1 MSFRFQCKDHRFS
14 INRPTKRGKEK
25 SPSDGHCQ
33 CKKEMEDH
41 FLAYQYIFEIE
52 PHTDTIAKER
62 VSFLKVNDIND
73 ISFLG
78 TPNCHHCCSI
88 A

>member
-1 MSFRFQCKDHRFS
+1 LTFDVSATHRLS

-25 SPSDGHCQ
+25 FPSYGHLQ
-33 CKKEMEDH
+33 CKKEMDDH
-41 FLAYQYIFEIE
+41 LLACQQIFEKVPHSE
-52 PHTDTIAKER
+52 PLTKER
-62 VSFLKVNDIND
+62 ALFLKVKDIHD

>member
-1 MSFRFQCKDHRFS
+1 M
-14 INRPTKRGKEK
+14 
-25 SPSDGHCQ
+25 GHCQ
-33 CKKEMEDH
+33 CKKEMDDH
-41 FLAYQYIFEIE
+41 LLASQQIFEKV
-52 PHTDTIAKER
+52 PRSDTLAKER
-62 VSFLKVNDIND
+62 VSFLKVNDIKD